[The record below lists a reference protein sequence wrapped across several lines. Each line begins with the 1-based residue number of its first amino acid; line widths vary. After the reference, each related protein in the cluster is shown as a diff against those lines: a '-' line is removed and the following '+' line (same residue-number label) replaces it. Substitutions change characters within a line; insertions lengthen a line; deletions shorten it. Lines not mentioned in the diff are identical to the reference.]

1 MVSAEPGL
9 LFQFDDY
16 ALDVGCRELKRGAQF
31 PFPLPGQ
38 QS

>member
-16 ALDVGCRELKRGAQF
+16 ALDVGCRELKRGA
-31 PFPLPGQ
+31 PFPCRLPAQ
-38 QS
+38 QP